1 MDQLVVERKI
11 ESLRKCIARVEQR
24 CPVTLDEL
32 IADLDAQDVLVLN
45 LTRSVQLC
53 VDISMH
59 ILSTLNRPIPETMG
73 QSFTELAEASIID
86 KQLAD
91 DLCKAVGFRNVAVH
105 NYEEINWAIVF
116 AIAREKLEN
125 FKRFVAQID
134 IK

>member
-11 ESLRKCIARVEQR
+11 ESLRKCITRVEQR
-24 CPVTLDEL
+24 CPATLEEL
-32 IADLDAQDVLVLN
+32 ITDLDAQDVLVLN

-59 ILSTLNRPIPETMG
+59 ILSTLNRPIPDTMG
-73 QSFTELAEASIID
+73 QAFTELAAASVID
-86 KQLAD
+86 KELAD
-91 DLCKAVGFRNVAVH
+91 DMCKAVGFRNIAVH

-116 AIAREKLEN
+116 AIARNKLDN
-125 FKRFVAQID
+125 FKQFVTQID

>member
-11 ESLRKCIARVEQR
+11 ESLRKCITRVEQR
-24 CPVTLDEL
+24 CPATLDEL
-32 IADLDAQDVLVLN
+32 RTDLDAQDVLVLN

-59 ILSTLNRPIPETMG
+59 ILSTLNQPVPETMG
-73 QSFTELAEASIID
+73 QTFTELAAAAVID
-86 KQLAD
+86 KELAEK
-91 DLCKAVGFRNVAVH
+91 LCKAVGFRNIAVH

-116 AIAREKLEN
+116 AIARNKLDN
-125 FKRFVAQID
+125 FKQFVIQID